1 MTEKLL
7 MKNKEKQLST
17 AIELLDRAKVFLF
30 GMSTHKDDPAKKIG
44 HEIHQFVTRNNKPKK
59 ER

>member
-1 MTEKLL
+1 

-30 GMSTHKDDPAKKIG
+30 GMSTHKDDPAKKLG
-44 HEIHQFVTRNNKPKK
+44 HEIHQFATRNNKPKK